1 MFTILNEVILYY
13 QPQFSQLLMLA
24 HRKIIYLAT
33 PSLTSEGIEKSP
45 PGFLILLIINWT
57 PWENKI

>member
-45 PGFLILLIINWT
+45 PGFLILLIIN
-57 PWENKI
+57 